1 MKRESKVIYLN
12 VHIHPV
18 ALHKLCSRNRNQT
31 HAGLSRRMIATSQ
44 KTHRERAR
52 ERWRKRKD
60 RVSSEVP
67 DVSQKR
73 KIFFFFV
80 FSAATSFCQTL
91 WRRFHLNDALIISIA
106 KPEAGSLS
114 KASNTET
121 LGILTNALTLSL
133 VDGWFPVDVGVF
145 RSWEER
151 RGRQLDR
158 GDGR

>member
-44 KTHRERAR
+44 KTQRASERERER
-52 ERWRKRKD
+52 ERKD

-73 KIFFFFV
+73 KIFFF
-80 FSAATSFCQTL
+80 SFFL
-91 WRRFHLNDALIISIA
+91 RPL
-106 KPEAGSLS
+106 LS
-114 KASNTET
+114 VKHS
-121 LGILTNALTLSL
+121 GDGFILTTL
-133 VDGWFPVDVGVF
+133 
-145 RSWEER
+145 
-151 RGRQLDR
+151 
-158 GDGR
+158 